1 MGNEI
6 VLATFFFFVNCCVK
20 VKKVENCKCW
30 ILEIDFLAPEK
41 EVCLAVLIATT
52 AWQLLEFWR
61 GPFYE
66 TETMRFFSSVFSV
79 TE

>member
-1 MGNEI
+1 MNDSTRVFCACARALIDSMGNEI

-52 AWQLLEFWR
+52 AWQLLEF
-61 GPFYE
+61 
-66 TETMRFFSSVFSV
+66 
-79 TE
+79 